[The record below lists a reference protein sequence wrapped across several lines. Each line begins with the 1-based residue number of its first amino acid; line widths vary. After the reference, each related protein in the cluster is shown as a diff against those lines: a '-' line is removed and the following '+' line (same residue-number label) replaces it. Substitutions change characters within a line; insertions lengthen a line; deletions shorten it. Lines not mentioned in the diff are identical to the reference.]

1 MQTKDQY
8 IPKQNKTKQI
18 NKQKTDKKKYLSET
32 KSYLS
37 HNPYSFQYESFYM
50 LYIFLHSS
58 CLTPLTY
65 TVCVTLFQ
73 LPSQLLSSSSL
84 ILVLLQCTVCRHN
97 LHTPW
102 CLHSSC
108 FFLSSEQGQVQ
119 TFVSKHVEGINWL
132 QCLALSSWLLLQGCH
147 LAPLLFLLHHFSFS
161 HILTPPYVHFFI
173 LLLFFLFPHL
183 CALVVSG
190 PPL

>member
-1 MQTKDQY
+1 M
-8 IPKQNKTKQI
+8 
-18 NKQKTDKKKYLSET
+18 NKQKADKKKYLSET
-32 KSYLS
+32 KSCLS
-37 HNPYSFQYESFYM
+37 HNPDSFLYESFYM

-97 LHTPW
+97 LHPPW
-102 CLHSSC
+102 CLHPSC